1 MNKIKLLISLAI
13 CFAAEGLGGLFTAQS
28 VGAWYLT
35 LQKPA
40 FTPPGWIFGP
50 VWTLLYLMM
59 GIALY
64 LIWKRAGSGAEV
76 RGAVTLFA
84 FQLLLNVAWS
94 AVFFGRQ
101 SPLGG
106 LLIIVALWLTLALTI
121 WRFRQISPLAAGL
134 LLPYLAWTSFAAVLN
149 FAIWRLNS

>member
-1 MNKIKLLISLAI
+1 MNKKKLMISLAI
-13 CFAAEGLGGLFTAQS
+13 CFAAEGLGGLFTSQS
-28 VGAWYLT
+28 VGTWYLT

-40 FTPPGWIFGP
+40 FTPPGWLFGP

-64 LIWKRAGSGAEV
+64 SIWKRADSGEEV
-76 RGAVTLFA
+76 RGALTLFA

-106 LLIIVALWLTLALTI
+106 LLIIVALWLTLALTV

-149 FAIWRLNS
+149 FAIWHLNS

>member
-1 MNKIKLLISLAI
+1 MNKKKLLISLAI

-40 FTPPGWIFGP
+40 FTPPGWLFGP
-50 VWTLLYLMM
+50 VWTLLYFMM

-64 LIWKRAGSGAEV
+64 LIWKRAEAGAEG
-76 RGAVTLFA
+76 RGALMLFA
-84 FQLLLNVAWS
+84 LQLLLNVAWS

-134 LLPYLAWTSFAAVLN
+134 LVPYLAWISFAAVLN

>member
-1 MNKIKLLISLAI
+1 MNKKKLMISLAI

-28 VGAWYLT
+28 VGTWYLT

-40 FTPPGWIFGP
+40 FTPPGWLFGP

-64 LIWKRAGSGAEV
+64 FIWKRAGSGVEV
-76 RGAVTLFA
+76 RSALTLFGL
-84 FQLLLNVAWS
+84 QLLLNVAWS

-106 LLIIVALWLTLALTI
+106 LLIIVALWLTLALTV

-149 FAIWRLNS
+149 FAIWHLNS

>member
-1 MNKIKLLISLAI
+1 MNKKKLLISLAI

-40 FTPPGWIFGP
+40 FTPPGWLFGP
-50 VWTLLYLMM
+50 VWTLLYFMM

-64 LIWKRAGSGAEV
+64 LIWKRAGAGAEG
-76 RGAVTLFA
+76 RGALMLFA
-84 FQLLLNVAWS
+84 LQLLLNVAWS

-134 LLPYLAWTSFAAVLN
+134 LVPYLAWISFAAVLN